1 MSSPLNSVNKIED
14 LLENQYIGQS
24 PAALLADITHY
35 TENHEGL
42 DFDSVLRQARS
53 IAVRERVAI
62 INRFGEMIY
71 NPTPQERRRS
81 RRMVELSMAS

>member
-1 MSSPLNSVNKIED
+1 
-14 LLENQYIGQS
+14 
-24 PAALLADITHY
+24 LLADIIHY

>member
-1 MSSPLNSVNKIED
+1 MSIESNISQKISILVSHLPRCWRISFITLKTKKGWTLTASSV
-14 LLENQYIGQS
+14 
-24 PAALLADITHY
+24 
-35 TENHEGL
+35 
-42 DFDSVLRQARS
+42 RARN

-81 RRMVELSMAS
+81 RRMVEFSVAS